1 MQHRIIV
8 TATARNGAHISIV
21 SRHSENAPIYVRE
34 YGVKSSKGEIWITT
48 GMEGLERAYAMA
60 RTLFHNPSFI

>member
-1 MQHRIIV
+1 MQNRIVV

-21 SRHSENAPIYVRE
+21 SRHSENAPLEVRE

-48 GMEGLERAYAMA
+48 GIEGLKRAYAMA
-60 RTLFHNPSFI
+60 HTLFNNPSFI